1 MPTPHTSF
9 RTLVFR
15 GLRLRCPRC
24 GKGKLYA
31 SWLKM
36 NPACG
41 ECNLNIQRDG
51 GFYLGAIYVNYGLTA
66 VLMTALYFWGYSR
79 GIPDG
84 LLLGSLLV
92 FCVIFPLLVFRHARG
107 VWLAFD
113 QRWDPQEY
121 YEQEADAIRQEAKE
135 RMTNDEARMTNE

>member
-1 MPTPHTSF
+1 M
-9 RTLVFR
+9 LR

-36 NPACG
+36 NP
-41 ECNLNIQRDG
+41 ECSECKLNIVRDG

-66 VLMTALYFWGYSR
+66 VLMTALYFWGFSR

-84 LLLGSLLV
+84 VLLSSLLV
-92 FCVIFPLLVFRHARG
+92 FCVVFPLLVFRHARG
-107 VWLAFD
+107 IWLAFD
-113 QRWDPQEY
+113 QQWDPQEY
-121 YEQEADAIRQEAKE
+121 YEHEA
-135 RMTNDEARMTNE
+135 EARGRQAEGGE